1 MNNLDDIALPSIAL
15 AVLGLAI
22 SASVAAFNPT
32 AANAAEVVQL
42 ERVVIVAKR
51 LPVNDPL
58 ACDSAAAAQQHR
70 SI

>member
-32 AANAAEVVQL
+32 AGSAPEMVQL
-42 ERVVIVAKR
+42 ERVVVVAKR
-51 LPVNDPL
+51 LPVQDPV
-58 ACDSAAAAQQHR
+58 ACDSAAASQQHR